1 MESWLKLSEIAA
13 QTGVAVSSAFPDP
26 VWFTAE
32 IAALNVAGAGHCYLD
47 LIETQS
53 GQVAAQF
60 RATIWKTTWWQVRQE
75 FVAATGA
82 ELRKGLTVLA
92 QGIVQFHARYGL
104 SINILRVDPAFTL
117 GDAARRRQETIA
129 RLQTEGLIEVNGRLP
144 LPPVV
149 QRIAVISSAQAAGYG
164 DFCHQLEA
172 NSQGFRFAVTL
183 FPALMQG
190 AEAERSIVS
199 ALAGI
204 RNLSAAFDTAVIVR
218 GGGSTTDLDAF
229 DGYDLAA
236 AIARMPIPVITGIGH
251 QRDDSVADMV
261 AHTRCKTPTGAADV
275 IIEMAAEFDAGLLEV
290 QIRAARAARAML
302 RDERAACVQ
311 VALRLARRSQ
321 SAIEEQRDAWRILLR
336 RIPGASQVRLAA
348 QKAVLRRSA
357 GLISRGFAERA
368 RGMDV
373 RLSLLQERILR
384 TSGSL
389 LERSSARLL
398 AVETGVDRLQPEA
411 TLRRGYSISRIGGR
425 AIRTA
430 ATAAAGARM
439 ETQLADGAI
448 TSRIETERQDDG

>member
-13 QTGVAVSSAFPDP
+13 RTGAVVVSAFPEP
-26 VWFTAE
+26 VWFVAE
-32 IAALNVAGAGHCYLD
+32 IAALNVAGVGHCYLD
-47 LIETQS
+47 LIETQN

-75 FVAATGA
+75 FTAATGA

-92 QGIVQFHARYGL
+92 QGTVQFHARYGL

-117 GDAARRRQETIA
+117 GDAARRRQETIT
-129 RLQTEGLIEVNGRLP
+129 RLQTEGLIEVNGRIAMP
-144 LPPVV
+144 LVM

-172 NSQGFRFAVTL
+172 NSQGFRYKVTL

-199 ALAGI
+199 ALDGI
-204 RNLSAAFDTAVIVR
+204 RGMAAKFDVAVIVR
-218 GGGSTTDLDAF
+218 GGGSTVDLDAF
-229 DGYDLAA
+229 DGYDLAS
-236 AIARMPIPVITGIGH
+236 AIASMPIPVITGIGH

-261 AHTRCKTPTGAADV
+261 AHTRVKTPTGAADA
-275 IIEMAAEFDAGLLEV
+275 IIELAAEFDSHLLEAG
-290 QIRAARAARAML
+290 IRAARAARGIL
-302 RDERAACVQ
+302 REERAACVQ
-311 VALRLARRSQ
+311 YAMRLARRSQ
-321 SAIEEQRDAWRILLR
+321 SEIAVQREACRVLLR
-336 RIPGASQVRLAA
+336 RIPGAAQLRLAG
-348 QKAVLRRSA
+348 QKSMLRRSA
-357 GLISRGFAERA
+357 GLIGRSFAERA

-384 TSGSL
+384 SSGSL
-389 LERSSARLL
+389 LERSSALVL

-411 TLRRGYSISRIGGR
+411 TLRRGYSISRIDGR
-425 AIRTA
+425 AIRSIDA
-430 ATAAAGARM
+430 AVTHALM

-448 TSRIETERQDDG
+448 MSRVETEQENDG